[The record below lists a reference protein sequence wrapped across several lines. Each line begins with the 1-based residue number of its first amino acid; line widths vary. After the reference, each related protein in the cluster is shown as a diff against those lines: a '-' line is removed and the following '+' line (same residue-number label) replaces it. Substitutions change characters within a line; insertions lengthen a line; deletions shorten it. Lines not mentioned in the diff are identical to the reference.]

1 MDDFSSVSNDQ
12 LADQIVTWSGR
23 IAAGEAR
30 LLALIAEFDRRE
42 AWGGVGLLSCAH
54 WLAWRTGLSPG
65 TARDRVRVA
74 RALTL
79 LPDVRTAFSAGRL
92 SYSQVRAITR
102 VAAPDD
108 QERWIEAA
116 RCSTAGQLER
126 LVRGVRRARK
136 VDEDAADPELAAWR
150 TRSTRSYDDDGNA
163 VYRIVLPAEQAAV
176 LDAALEVVRAE
187 ADRLAEGVV
196 RSEAAGASA
205 LAPSQDQRPQHLRLA
220 SGGSAETTSPQATT
234 LAEVFVELARA
245 ALAAQTTASP
255 TAARKAKAELVAQVD
270 PLSGWGRLRD
280 GELLPPTSLRAVMRT
295 LPGRGGRARLRP
307 VDPADLRRH
316 DQGRRQRLPSPA
328 LRQLIGVLD
337 GERCRFPGCT
347 RRRKLHA
354 HHVRYWRDGGGTDLD
369 NLLLLCGRHHTLVH
383 QHGFILALAP
393 NRRLA
398 VTTADGVPVLHHP
411 GLPWRPAEELD
422 PDHQVDSDTLPPDH
436 VRSRIDLGYAVMVL
450 MQQSA

>member
-1 MDDFSSVSNDQ
+1 MDDLTSVSNEQ

-30 LLALIAEFDRRE
+30 LMMLIAEFDRRE

-74 RALTL
+74 RALTG
-79 LPDVRTAFSAGRL
+79 LPEVSATFCAGRL

-102 VAAPDD
+102 VATPDD
-108 QERWIEAA
+108 QERWIQAA

-150 TRSTRSYDDDGNA
+150 MRSTRSYDDDGNA
-163 VYRIVLPAEQAAV
+163 VFRIVLPAESAAV
-176 LDAALEVVRAE
+176 LDAALEVVRVE
-187 ADRLAEGVV
+187 LARVEQP
-196 RSEAAGASA
+196 ASA
-205 LAPSQDQRPQHLRLA
+205 GVADAASADLTSPGGPRPHLHLAPDA
-220 SGGSAETTSPQATT
+220 SAETAPPPEPT
-234 LAEVFVELARA
+234 LAEVFVELAKV
-245 ALAAQTTASP
+245 ALTSRSSTSP

-280 GELLPPTSLRAVMRT
+280 GELLPPTSLRAVLKT
-295 LPGRGGRARLRP
+295 LPGRSGAPRLRP
-307 VDPADLRRH
+307 LTAADLHRH
-316 DQGRRQRLPSPA
+316 DLGRSQRLPSPA
-328 LRQLIGVLD
+328 LRELLGVLD

-354 HHVRYWRDGGGTDLD
+354 HHVRYWRDGGGTDPQ
-369 NLLLLCGRHHTLVH
+369 NLVLLCGRHHTLVH
-383 QHGFILALAP
+383 QHGFALALAP
-393 NRRLA
+393 NRRLTVA
-398 VTTADGVPVLHHP
+398 TADGVPVLHHP
-411 GLPWRPAEELD
+411 GLPWRSPQELD
-422 PDHQVDSDTLPPDH
+422 PHHQVGAETLP
-436 VRSRIDLGYAVMVL
+436 RTMCAAGST
-450 MQQSA
+450 SATPSWC